1 MPRSLTTVAAAAAMA
16 LLLAACSGGDDAAT
30 TTAAAPT
37 TSTTTSTTEAPSS
50 TATTATTTTAVPT
63 TSTTAASTTS
73 TTSSTSSTTSTTRPG
88 PTTTV
93 ATGSGSVP
101 SVAITSPP
109 NLSQHLAAYDAGL
122 VDFVA
127 KVTLQANV
135 SDPDGDVSK
144 VEWFSSDQ
152 GYLGSGATLQAALS
166 TMGSD
171 AAQPYVTVRVT
182 DAAGNVAESRIQL
195 IVWLPS
201 DE

>member
-1 MPRSLTTVAAAAAMA
+1 MSRRLTLAAALSVAA
-16 LLLAACSGGDDAAT
+16 LLVAACSGDDGAETTTTSTSVAASSSTEAT
-30 TTAAAPT
+30 TTTSPT
-37 TSTTTSTTEAPSS
+37 TTTSTTSTTVPS
-50 TATTATTTTAVPT
+50 TTTAP
-63 TSTTAASTTS
+63 ASTTS
-73 TTSSTSSTTSTTRPG
+73 TTVATTTTRPG

-109 NLSQHLAAYDAGL
+109 NLSQHTAAYDAGL

-127 KVTLQANV
+127 WVTLQAGA
-135 SDPDGDVSK
+135 SDPDGDIASI
-144 VEWFSSDQ
+144 EWFSSDQ
-152 GYLGSGATLQAALS
+152 GFLGSGATLQAALS

-182 DAAGNVAESRIQL
+182 DAAGNVTESRVQL
-195 IVWLPS
+195 VVWLPS